1 MGTSSGKSFPT
12 SNINN
17 GHIHY
22 DESASPARAYMYKG
36 GNPTDLVN
44 NWTEVDLAD
53 SPEPVSAAVQTAL
66 DAKSDIMHT
75 HYNISVR
82 VTRSTQQSLSSAG
95 TIASWDTVDHE
106 VGATTLWDVANPTR
120 LTAPVAGT
128 YLVIADIAAESDSIG
143 QITILKNGGVAVHNN
158 TAPRFWTG
166 SGVASA
172 LVRLAAGDYIEC
184 KVSPATTVNSIVA
197 AERHYLAMAL
207 VSL

>member
-22 DESASPARAYMYKG
+22 DESVSPARAYMYKG

-44 NWTEVDLAD
+44 NWTEIDLAD
-53 SPEPVSAAVQTAL
+53 SPDVT
-66 DAKSDIMHT
+66 T
-75 HYNISVR
+75 GISVK
-82 VTRSTQQSLSSAG
+82 VTRSTVQSLASTGSVV
-95 TIASWDTVDHE
+95 SWDTVDHE
-106 VGATTLWDVANPTR
+106 VGATTLWDVGSPTR

-128 YLVIADIAAESDSIG
+128 YMVVANIAAESDSIG
-143 QITILKNGGVAVHNN
+143 QITILKNGAAVHNN
-158 TAPRFWTG
+158 TVPRFWTG
-166 SGVASA
+166 SGFASA
-172 LVRLAAGDYIEC
+172 LVRLSAGDYIEC

-197 AERHYLAMAL
+197 AERHYFAMAF